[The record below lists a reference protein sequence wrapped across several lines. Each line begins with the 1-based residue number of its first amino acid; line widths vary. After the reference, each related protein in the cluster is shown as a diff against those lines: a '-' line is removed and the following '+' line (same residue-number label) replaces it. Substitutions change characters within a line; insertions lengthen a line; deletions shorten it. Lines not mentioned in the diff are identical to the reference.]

1 MIKRLFDI
9 FFAITGLV
17 ISSGFLVLFYFLAT
31 LDTRKNGLFSQQ
43 RIGQFGKP
51 FIIYKLRTFGSSTDK
66 PISRFGTFLRNSKI
80 DELPQL
86 FNVLVGDMSIVGP
99 RPDVAGYYDM
109 LEGENRKVLEL
120 KPGLTSEASIKFANE
135 EDILAQ
141 QDHPLDYNDTVIF
154 PEKVKMNLKYYH
166 NNSIS
171 GDIMI
176 VLKTIFRSFIIS
188 EAKKY

>member
-17 ISSGFLVLFYFLAT
+17 FSSGFLVLFYFLAT
-31 LDTRKNGLFSQQ
+31 LDTRKNGLFLQQ

-66 PISRFGTFLRNSKI
+66 PISRFGAFLRNSKI

-99 RPDVAGYYDM
+99 RPDVVGYYDM

>member
-1 MIKRLFDI
+1 
-9 FFAITGLV
+9 
-17 ISSGFLVLFYFLAT
+17 
-31 LDTRKNGLFSQQ
+31 
-43 RIGQFGKP
+43 
-51 FIIYKLRTFGSSTDK
+51 
-66 PISRFGTFLRNSKI
+66 
-80 DELPQL
+80 
-86 FNVLVGDMSIVGP
+86 
-99 RPDVAGYYDM
+99 M